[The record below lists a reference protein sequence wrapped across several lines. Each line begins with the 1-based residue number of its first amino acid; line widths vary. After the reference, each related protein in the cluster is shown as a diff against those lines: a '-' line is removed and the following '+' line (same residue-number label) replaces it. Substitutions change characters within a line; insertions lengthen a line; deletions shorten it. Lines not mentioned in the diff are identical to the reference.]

1 MKAAVA
7 ISVVSLLAACER
19 ADAPPRPVPQPPA
32 LIAEVALPTLDG
44 ALAGVKQFVNAVQP
58 GAGGFIIERG
68 ILNAAGLGILEGA
81 AGDRPAHVLVVDPH
95 THARPLAALVGVA
108 DAAKLE
114 ATAAK
119 TGLVMRARGGRA
131 VVGDKAVVAL
141 VADWAFATLPDR
153 PVPAVPVATAHS
165 AALLAAYREDIEQAG
180 ATLAAEMQA
189 QGGGAMADR
198 IAKGYA
204 GAALALLENS
214 DRLEVRV
221 EASASDA
228 SLVLAAAPKAGS
240 SFAGLVAAQTAS
252 DFALL
257 ARLPPSAARGVLGG
271 TLRLGP
277 LREPVTDLMVGLFE
291 DLYQIDITAETR
303 AGMLSWADR
312 VTGEFAAAIDIGP
325 RGVQMEQLFGVS
337 DPAAFH
343 QAIDGFL
350 ATFSTRP
357 IEVTSFGAKTRIAF
371 EPAALEVD
379 GVTFHRYTSSVDST
393 GAVAGAAPATALGT
407 HFVGL
412 FAVWDDVA
420 GLSFGPGDPGAPRAL
435 VGATRGT
442 APRLS
447 PPPRIAADLAAARD
461 RKDSAYYFIDVAP
474 FVAAALPAGVQFPSS
489 LGISLGLNF
498 TGGSAQL
505 RVAVTSAEIK
515 AVVGAAAALQAPAAP
530 PAP

>member
-1 MKAAVA
+1 MNAAVA
-7 ISVVSLLAACER
+7 ITAVALLAACER

-32 LIAEVALPTLDG
+32 LIAEVGLPTLDG

-68 ILNAAGLGILEGA
+68 ILNMAGLGVLDGA

-119 TGLVMRARGGRA
+119 TGLVVSARGSRA
-131 VVGDKAVVAL
+131 VIGDKAVVAL
-141 VADWAFATLPDR
+141 VADWAFATLPER

-165 AALLAAYREDIEQAG
+165 AALLAAYRDDIEQAG
-180 ATLAAEMQA
+180 STLAAEMQA

-204 GAALALLENS
+204 GGALALLENS

-221 EASASDA
+221 EASTSDL
-228 SLVLAAAPKAGS
+228 SLVLAVAPKAGS

-257 ARLPPSAARGVLGG
+257 ARLPPSGARGVVGG

-277 LREPVTDLMVGLFE
+277 LREPATDLMVGIFK

-303 AGMLSWADR
+303 AGMLAWADR
-312 VTGEFAAAIDIGP
+312 VTGDFAATIDIGP
-325 RGVQMEQLFGVS
+325 RGFQMEQLFGVA
-337 DPAAFH
+337 DAAAFR

-357 IEVTSFGAKTRIAF
+357 IEVTSFGTKTRIAF
-371 EPAALEVD
+371 EPAAADVD
-379 GVTFHRYTSSVDST
+379 GVTFHRYTSAVDS
-393 GAVAGAAPATALGT
+393 AGAAAGSAPSTALGT
-407 HFVGL
+407 SFVGL
-412 FAVWDDVA
+412 FGVWDDVA

-442 APRLS
+442 APRFT
-447 PPPRIAADLAAARD
+447 PPARIAAELAAARA

-474 FVAAALPAGVQFPSS
+474 FVAATLPAGAPFPSS
-489 LGISLGLNF
+489 LGISLALNF
-498 TGGSAQL
+498 TDGSAQL
-505 RVAVTSAEIK
+505 RIAMTSEEIK
-515 AVVGAAAALQAPAAP
+515 AVVAAAAALQQ